1 MKKKSKLLEL
11 SALCTEFPTIN
22 GPIKA
27 VDQLDLTIEKG
38 EVMALVGESGSGKSV
53 TAMSVMGLIRSP
65 GKVASGKILFN
76 GEDLTTFS
84 ERHWQSI
91 RGNRIA
97 MIFQEPM
104 TSLNPLFTVGD
115 QIAETLRKHKGMS
128 KKVASRR
135 ALELL
140 ELVRI
145 SEPAKRL
152 HEYPHR
158 LSGGMRQRVMIAM
171 ALACDPELLIA
182 DEPTTALDVTVQAQI
197 MDLIGDLRKVLGMT
211 ILLITHDLGV
221 VAQYSDRVAV
231 MYAGKKVEEADV
243 YSIFETP
250 RHPYTQGLLASITQH
265 NDGDR
270 RLYEIPGRVPS
281 LNALPKGCS
290 FAPRCKIATE
300 KCRIAPPELTFFSN
314 QSRNVACFNAQL
326 GEK

>member
-1 MKKKSKLLEL
+1 MSTTTKLLEL
-11 SALCTEFPTIN
+11 SGLCTEFPTVN
-22 GPIKA
+22 GPVKA
-27 VDQLDLTIEKG
+27 VNHLDLTINRG

-53 TAMSVMGLIRSP
+53 TAMSVMGLIRQP
-65 GKVASGKILFN
+65 GRVTSGKILFN
-76 GEDLTTFS
+76 GEDLTTYN
-84 ERHWQSI
+84 ERQWQTI

-115 QIAETLRKHKGMS
+115 QITESLRKHKKMS
-128 KKVASRR
+128 KKEALGR
-135 ALELL
+135 AQELL

-152 HEYPHR
+152 NEYPHR

-197 MDLIGDLRKVLGMT
+197 MDLIGDLRKELGMT

-221 VAQYSDRVAV
+221 VAQYTDRVAV

-250 RHPYTQGLLASITQH
+250 QHPYTQGLLASITHKGVQ
-265 NDGDR
+265 GK
-270 RLYEIPGRVPS
+270 RLYEIPGRVPP
-281 LNALPKGCS
+281 LNALPPGCA
-290 FAPRCKIATE
+290 FAPRCSFATDA
-300 KCRIAPPELTFFSN
+300 CQAGVPELRAFAGQTRS
-314 QSRNVACFNAQL
+314 VACINAKL
-326 GEK
+326 DEI